1 MSNDPAAI
9 GDRDEYW
16 LRESFVVARAALDA
30 GNAPFGAVLVDA
42 SGNELLRAENTAVV
56 TGDVT
61 GHAEINAVR
70 EATPKIDPAVLAGST
85 LFASSEPCAM
95 CAASIYWA
103 GIGRVVFGMSSARL
117 RAFLGLP
124 EGSPWLNLSCHE
136 VAKHGGNQFV
146 VIGPVLEDEAE
157 LVHAEARDRPTA

>member
-1 MSNDPAAI
+1 MARDPAAV
-9 GDRDEYW
+9 GARDHHW
-16 LRESFVVARAALDA
+16 LRESFAVARAALDS

-56 TGDVT
+56 TRDVT

-70 EATPKIDPAVLAGST
+70 EATPRFDRAVLIAST
-85 LFASSEPCAM
+85 MYASSEPCAM
-95 CAASIYWA
+95 CAASIFWA

-117 RAFLGLP
+117 RAFLELP
-124 EGSPWLNLSCHE
+124 EGAPWLRLSCVE
-136 VAKHGGNQFV
+136 VAARGHNQFA

-157 LVHAEARDRPTA
+157 LVHIEARNRHTV